1 MPGLCQIISR
11 AAWYL
16 PKLTR
21 ANIHFVAT
29 ISMIDLTWPA
39 VQNCCVRDEKDK
51 TFLGAISLVAQHF
64 FFLSFS
70 NIFPFDL
77 SNFSTSDL
85 LTIFDG
91 SQSVVV
97 PKSHFIYRRGRER
110 ERKSKCKTEKKFR
123 SWYYEKHPRPRAGNA
138 CMNE

>member
-1 MPGLCQIISR
+1 M
-11 AAWYL
+11 
-16 PKLTR
+16 
-21 ANIHFVAT
+21 
-29 ISMIDLTWPA
+29 
-39 VQNCCVRDEKDK
+39 RDEKDK

-110 ERKSKCKTEKKFR
+110 EREREREKKNQNVRLKRNFEVGTMR
-123 SWYYEKHPRPRAGNA
+123 SILGQEPEMLA
-138 CMNE
+138 